1 MISAKDI
8 KNELLRRESLESSL
22 YFTRWSFRKIKGERF
37 IVNDHHRIICDA
49 LDKVYSGEIKRLI
62 INIAPRY
69 TKTELG
75 VKTFIKKGLAHN
87 SKAKFI
93 HLSYSDDLAL
103 DNSNEVR
110 ENVKHEAFQELFP
123 RVILNRTTDSKKKWY
138 TTDGGGV
145 YATST
150 AGQVTGF
157 GAGTVDAESENDDED
172 PLLTEED
179 DPMMDAVTELD
190 NYCQELETATEG
202 RWQDPYKHFGGAIII
217 DDPMKPEDAESE
229 QVRSKINKRFDTTIR
244 SRVNSRNTPIIVIM
258 QRLHPDDL
266 VGHLLKQEPGVWT
279 VISLPSIKADG
290 TALWPAKHTIEELR
304 ELERID
310 KITFGRQHLQ
320 NPKPRE
326 GLLYKDFRTYA
337 TLPESAAAAR
347 IHVDVA
353 DTGTDNLCAITYK
366 VINNLA
372 YVLDVIHTKERA
384 EETEQGTAKM
394 AGRHDAEKCRVESNN
409 GGRFFGRNTEQYCRN
424 SKNHRTRFEYYTQ
437 RKNKESRILNNAS
450 AVNNFFIMPQGWDS
464 LFPSFNKEVTE
475 YMSVGSNATDDGPD
489 TLTAIYEHEVVR
501 ADGGYKRKN

>member
-1 MISAKDI
+1 MISAQHI
-8 KNELLRRESLESSL
+8 INELARRECLESSL
-22 YFTRWSFRKIKGERF
+22 YFNRYFFRKIKCEKF

-69 TKTELG
+69 TKTELA
-75 VKTFIKKGLAHN
+75 VKGFIKKGLAHN
-87 SKAKFI
+87 PKAKFI

-110 ENVKHEAFQELFP
+110 ESTKHEAYQELFP
-123 RVILNRTTDSKKKWY
+123 HVTLNRTTDSKKKWY

-157 GAGTVDAESENDDED
+157 GAGTVSSID
-172 PLLTEED
+172 D
-179 DPMMDAVTELD
+179 DPDEADDDLLMNWVDELD
-190 NYCQELETATEG
+190 RTYQENSPQEG
-202 RWQDPYKHFGGAIII
+202 WQDPYKHFGGAIII

-229 QVRSKINKRFDTTIR
+229 QVRTKINKRFDTTIR

-266 VGHLLKQEPGVWT
+266 VGHLTKQEPGVWT

-290 TALWPAKHTIEELR
+290 TALWPAKHTLEELR

-310 KITFGRQHLQ
+310 KITFGRQHMQ

-337 TLPESAAAAR
+337 TLPESAAPAR

-353 DTGTDNLCAITYK
+353 DTGTDNLCAVAYK

-409 GGRFFGRNTEQYCRN
+409 GGRFFGRNTEQYCRAA
-424 SKNHRTRFEYYTQ
+424 KNHRTRFEYYAQ

-450 AVNNFFIMPQGWDS
+450 AVNNFFIMPQGWEN
-464 LFPSFNKEVTE
+464 LFPSFYKEVTE
-475 YMSVGSNATDDGPD
+475 YMSVGINATDDGPD
-489 TLTAIYEHEVVR
+489 DLTAIYEHEVVR
-501 ADGGYKRKN
+501 ADSGYKRKN

>member
-8 KNELLRRESLESSL
+8 ANELARRDCLESSL
-22 YFTRWSFRKIKGERF
+22 YFNRYFFRRIKREKF
-37 IVNDHHRIICDA
+37 IVNDHHKIICDA

-69 TKTELG
+69 TKTELA
-75 VKTFIKKGLAHN
+75 VKGFIKKGLAHN
-87 SKAKFI
+87 SKSKYI

-110 ENVKHEAFQELFP
+110 ESTKHEAYQELFP
-123 RVILNRTTDSKKKWY
+123 HVKLNRSTDSKKKWY
-138 TTDGGGV
+138 TEDGGGV

-157 GAGTVDAESENDDED
+157 GAGTISSTDDDAEDTDDDLLIDWVDQLDKSYQENK
-172 PLLTEED
+172 PLD
-179 DPMMDAVTELD
+179 
-190 NYCQELETATEG
+190 G
-202 RWQDPYKHFGGAIII
+202 WQDPYKNFGGAIII

-229 QVRSKINKRFDTTIR
+229 QVRTKINKRFDTTIR

-304 ELERID
+304 ELQRID

-326 GLLYKDFRTYA
+326 GLLYKDFRTYS

-409 GGRFFGRNTEQYCRN
+409 GGRFFGRNTEQYCRS
-424 SKNHRTRFEYYTQ
+424 SKNYRTRFEYYTQ

-450 AVNNFFIMPQGWDS
+450 TVNNFFIMPLGWDN